1 MNLMAIFLYSHYF
14 SAWCCIDIVRRNSVL
29 VTHRSYPKW
38 STDLIPRNKKCI
50 GQNLKK
56 ICECLETRSLKME
69 SRNESLVTR
78 STVNR
83 HLTLTYRQKAFWP
96 QPSENFFGGITRTAI
111 WSNFGFSAKSY
122 PRFYWFCFSS
132 LCDWSRKLT
141 SLSQMQNQNQS
152 RPRKDP
158 LLSRL
163 SHSRFPALLAVGL
176 F

>member
-1 MNLMAIFLYSHYF
+1 MAIFLYSHYF
-14 SAWCCIDIVRRNSVL
+14 SAWYCIDIVRRNSVF

-50 GQNLKK
+50 AQNLKK

-69 SRNESLVTR
+69 YWNDSLVTR
-78 STVNR
+78 STVNW

-96 QPSENFFGGITRTAI
+96 QPSENFYGGITRTAI
-111 WSNFGFSAKSY
+111 WRNFGFSAKSY
-122 PRFYWFCFSS
+122 PRFYWFYFSS

-141 SLSQMQNQNQS
+141 PLSQMQNQNQS

-163 SHSRFPALLAVGL
+163 SHPRFPALLAVGL